1 MTADRITTLAQTSPL
16 PNLTQ
21 QLGQEI
27 DQAHQHVARL
37 TATLTRLDQL
47 RDTLKEHGLPTIDI
61 DLGPIGNS
69 AASARRAEA
78 AGRPAFVAPIHRT
91 NAA

>member
-1 MTADRITTLAQTSPL
+1 MTADRITTLAHQSVL

-27 DQAHQHVARL
+27 DEARQLTTRL
-37 TATLTRLDQL
+37 TASLTRLDQL

-61 DLGPIGNS
+61 DLGAIGNS
-69 AASARRAEA
+69 AASTRRIEA
-78 AGRPAFVAPIHRT
+78 QKPDTFELPRAS
-91 NAA
+91 